1 MSEVTSKDH
10 LEKGNRE
17 VITDYYVPKNVEDE
31 QDSLKFKVFVRL
43 NAKEIT
49 FRNVCFLHCIFDN
62 CYLNNCVFD
71 SCDFT
76 GCKFIG
82 SNFRKTSFK
91 GCKYDFATFERCQ
104 IDDDI
109 LISEAPIEENLKRH
123 FARSLRI
130 NYQQVGNAKA
140 ANDAIKIELNATS
153 EYLYKSWSSKQTY
166 YKKKYPG
173 FLNSSIQFLKWIEFR
188 VLDIIWGN
196 GESIL
201 KLVRSIGIT
210 FVIISIYDTASG
222 GNPSDLH
229 EYGINLLSAPP
240 VFLGVSY
247 PENFS
252 IVALSVISG
261 IKLIFISLLTT
272 LLVKRFVKR

>member
-1 MSEVTSKDH
+1 MSEVASKDH

-17 VITDYYVPKNVEDE
+17 VITDYYVPENVEDE

-43 NAKEIT
+43 NAKKIT

-71 SCDFT
+71 SCNFT

-82 SNFRKTSFK
+82 SNFHKTSFI

-109 LISEAPIEENLKRH
+109 LISEAPIEENLKRN

-140 ANDAIKIELNATS
+140 ANGAIKIELEATL
-153 EYLYKSWSSKQTY
+153 EYLYKSWSSKQSY

-173 FLNSSIQFLKWIEFR
+173 FLNSSTQFLKWIEFW
-188 VLDIIWGN
+188 VLDFIWGN

-201 KLVRSIGIT
+201 KFVRTIGIT
-210 FVIISIYDTASG
+210 LGIISIYDTASG

-229 EYGINLLSAPP
+229 EYWINLLSAPL
-240 VFLGVSY
+240 VFLGVSC

-252 IVALSVISG
+252 IVALSVITG
-261 IKLIFISLLTT
+261 IKLIFISLLTA
-272 LLVKRFVKR
+272 LLVKRFSKR